1 MDLVRFLTNYKR
13 RRLFYFKF
21 LSSDDRIFF
30 GNVLI
35 HTFNNILFI
44 KSMDNVVINYT
55 IKIKEI

>member
-1 MDLVRFLTNYKR
+1 MDPERFLTNYKR

-30 GNVLI
+30 GSVLI